1 MHNLVVCS
9 IETKEAGMK
18 SQTPGREN
26 LESFE
31 SPEDIDLPPHT
42 GRTTSMFITLSGVNA
57 GEIWFDYPLHISMP

>member
-1 MHNLVVCS
+1 
-9 IETKEAGMK
+9 MK

-42 GRTTSMFITLSGVNA
+42 VRTTSMFTTLSGVNA